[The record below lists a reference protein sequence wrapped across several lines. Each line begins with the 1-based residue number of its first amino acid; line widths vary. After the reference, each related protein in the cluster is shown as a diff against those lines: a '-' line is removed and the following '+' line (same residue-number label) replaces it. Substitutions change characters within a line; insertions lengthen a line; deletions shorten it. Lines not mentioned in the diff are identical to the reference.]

1 MTEVYPM
8 SKIDIFVQVLQSDG
22 GKHNPL
28 FLHLFAI
35 SHLLFLIHTAN
46 KAVCINA
53 ATMALID
60 AGVPMKDFV
69 CACSSSLIEDTPV
82 VGMKIVTCLPPQ
94 LSLCPLYTPTIVVLS
109 YKILTILRKP
119 LVGPHSLLQRFL
131 KVAR

>member
-82 VGMKIVTCLPPQ
+82 VGMKNSFVYLFDFLCVFSTHPS
-94 LSLCPLYTPTIVVLS
+94 LS
-109 YKILTILRKP
+109 
-119 LVGPHSLLQRFL
+119 SLLRS
-131 KVAR
+131 